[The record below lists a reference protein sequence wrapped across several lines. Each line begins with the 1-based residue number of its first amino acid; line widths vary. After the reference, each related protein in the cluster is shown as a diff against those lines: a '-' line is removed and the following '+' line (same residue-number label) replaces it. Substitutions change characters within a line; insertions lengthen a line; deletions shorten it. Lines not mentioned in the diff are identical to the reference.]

1 MRKYSIPVLFI
12 TALYLVFGC
21 VQSKERVEEDTSLYE
36 YGETLFQG
44 SGCVLCHSIA
54 GEEMYG
60 PSLDSILNQEKT
72 VYRNGTAQVLTIDKA
87 YILRAIK
94 NPDYE
99 KREGYQSKKMPK
111 TTLNEE
117 QIEAIAEYLIHLNL

>member
-12 TALYLVFGC
+12 TALYLVVGC
-21 VQSKERVEEDTSLYE
+21 VQSKEKEDTNSYE
-36 YGETLFQG
+36 YGETLFQS
-44 SGCVLCHSIA
+44 SGCLLCHSLA
-54 GEEMYG
+54 EEEMYG
-60 PSLDSILNQEKT
+60 PSLDSILNQKKT
-72 VYRNGTAQVLTIDKA
+72 VYRNGTAQVITIDKA

-99 KREGYQSKKMPK
+99 KMEGYQSKKMPK

-117 QIEAIAEYLIHLNL
+117 QIEAIAEYLIYLNL